1 MSTQT
6 STTTP
11 QSTLSAYLNDHLAG
25 SKAAVELV
33 ESIRSENEGTP
44 LGELLARLGTEIETD
59 RGTLECLMLGLGI
72 EISTVKQAAGWML
85 ERLSRLRFDERV
97 THSAAITRL
106 MQLETLAL
114 GVEGKVMLWKAL
126 QQVGE
131 TAFEGVD
138 FAGLVSR
145 AEAQRKDIEQFRL
158 EAAAAGLEA

>member
-1 MSTQT
+1 MLLPASD
-6 STTTP
+6 P
-11 QSTLSAYLNDHLAG
+11 V
-25 SKAAVELV
+25 SKAL

-44 LGELLARLGTEIETD
+44 LGELLARLATEIETD
-59 RGTLECLMLGLGI
+59 RGTLETLMLGLGI
-72 EISTVKQAAGWML
+72 ETSTVKQAAGWML

-106 MQLETLAL
+106 MQLETLSL
-114 GVEGKVMLWKAL
+114 GIEGKLMLWKAL

-145 AEAQRKDIEQFRL
+145 AEAQRKDLEQFRL